1 MKFNMAYR
9 RFRHFGKD
17 KVTMDFAFFAIAF
30 NLKKM
35 CSKMAKQTKK
45 GGNTPPFGLFLRFYR
60 IMCPENRIFWK
71 VLRKSPAPSSSD
83 SQAA

>member
-17 KVTMDFAFFAIAF
+17 KVTMGFAFFAIAF

-35 CSKMAKQTKK
+35 CSKTAKQTKN
-45 GGNTPPFGLFLRFYR
+45 GGNKPHSGLFLLIYRFGS
-60 IMCPENRIFWK
+60 PENRIFFEK
-71 VLRKSPAPSSSD
+71 HRKSVA
-83 SQAA
+83 

>member
-1 MKFNMAYR
+1 MKYDMAYK
-9 RFRHFGKD
+9 RFRHFGMD
-17 KVTMDFAFFAIAF
+17 KVKMDFAFFAIAF

-45 GGNTPPFGLFLRFYR
+45 GGNTPPFVLFLRFFR
-60 IMCPENRIFWK
+60 IMCPENRIFGK
-71 VLRKSPAPSSSD
+71 ILRKSPAPSSSD

>member
-30 NLKKM
+30 NIKKM
-35 CSKMAKQTKK
+35 CSKIAK
-45 GGNTPPFGLFLRFYR
+45 
-60 IMCPENRIFWK
+60 
-71 VLRKSPAPSSSD
+71 
-83 SQAA
+83 